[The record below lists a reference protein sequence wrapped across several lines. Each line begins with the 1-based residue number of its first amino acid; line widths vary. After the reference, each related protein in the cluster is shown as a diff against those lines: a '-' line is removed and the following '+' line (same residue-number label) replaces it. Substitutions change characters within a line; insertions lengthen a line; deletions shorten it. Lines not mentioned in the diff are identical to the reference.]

1 MRRFPALFVAVLFAV
16 LPRPAHAAPALLDPV
31 FGGDGI
37 VTAFPD
43 GAIATAVGIDTDR
56 RIVAVGYTTGRH
68 VDVVIARFKPDGTPD
83 SSFGAKGHRR
93 YDLGGADYAFAAA
106 VIPNGGIVVVGR
118 RSNAHDRM
126 FVLRVRPDGTRQPS
140 FGHHGVTFI
149 DFGKPLQSANAVDL
163 TRQGR
168 IVVGGYTTNGVG
180 ARSALARLSP
190 RGRLDKGFGGDGM
203 VSVDIGSGAEQIN
216 DVRVLAGGA
225 IVAAGDAE
233 NGQNP
238 RFSVLRVGSDGKLDH
253 SFGTGDDGSSTFDVA
268 TGPDVVNALA
278 VAANGDYLL
287 AGYAGAHAD
296 PAVLAVRHNGSAR
309 HELWIARTRRHQAR
323 ERVRGGGGHRSAGRQ
338 GLAGREDPWEPR
350 RPRRDPPEGRR
361 RARHVL
367 QRRRHPPD
375 RRQRLHRRR
384 RRRPPATQR
393 QTGRR
398 RPDVAK
404 RPAPLP
410 PGASPDVT
418 AGPTEAERPMA
429 PDLTWWCAFWH
440 HAKHV

>member
-43 GAIATAVGIDTDR
+43 GAIATAVGIDADR

-180 ARSALARLSP
+180 ARSALARLSS
-190 RGRLDKGFGGDGM
+190 RGRLDKGFGRAGL

-296 PAVLAVRHNGSAR
+296 PAVLAVRHNGLLDTSYGSHGHVVIRLANAFEEAADIVRQDGKALLVGRIRGNHDDLGVIRLKAGGALDTSFSGDGILRIDVNGSTDAGAAGLLQPNGKLVVAGQTWRNGLPHFLLAR
-309 HELWIARTRRHQAR
+309 
-323 ERVRGGGGHRSAGRQ
+323 
-338 GLAGREDPWEPR
+338 
-350 RPRRDPPEGRR
+350 
-361 RARHVL
+361 L
-367 QRRRHPPD
+367 Q
-375 RRQRLHRRR
+375 
-384 RRRPPATQR
+384 T
-393 QTGRR
+393 
-398 RPDVAK
+398 
-404 RPAPLP
+404 
-410 PGASPDVT
+410 
-418 AGPTEAERPMA
+418 
-429 PDLTWWCAFWH
+429 
-440 HAKHV
+440 

>member
-1 MRRFPALFVAVLFAV
+1 M
-16 LPRPAHAAPALLDPV
+16 

-43 GAIATAVGIDTDR
+43 GAIATAVGIDADR

-68 VDVVIARFKPDGTPD
+68 VDVMIARFMPDGTPD
-83 SSFGAKGHRR
+83 SSFGANGHRR
-93 YDLGGADYAFAAA
+93 DDLGGADYAFDAA

-126 FVLRVRPDGTRQPS
+126 FVLRVRPGGTRQPS

-168 IVVGGYTTNGVG
+168 IIVGGYTTNGVG

-238 RFSVLRVGSDGKLDH
+238 RFSVLRVGNDGKLDH

-268 TGPDVVNALA
+268 TGPDVANALA
-278 VAANGDYLL
+278 VAANGEYLL

-296 PAVLAVRHNGSAR
+296 PAVLAVRHNGLLDTSYGSHGHVVIKLANAFEEATDIVRQDGKALLVGRIRGNHDDLGLIRLKAGGALDTSFSGDGILRIDVNGSTDAGAAGLLQPNGKLVVAGQTWRNRLPHFLLAR
-309 HELWIARTRRHQAR
+309 
-323 ERVRGGGGHRSAGRQ
+323 
-338 GLAGREDPWEPR
+338 
-350 RPRRDPPEGRR
+350 
-361 RARHVL
+361 L
-367 QRRRHPPD
+367 Q
-375 RRQRLHRRR
+375 
-384 RRRPPATQR
+384 T
-393 QTGRR
+393 
-398 RPDVAK
+398 
-404 RPAPLP
+404 
-410 PGASPDVT
+410 
-418 AGPTEAERPMA
+418 
-429 PDLTWWCAFWH
+429 
-440 HAKHV
+440 